1 MTTIT
6 LAPEVKRELGE
17 LKPDALTWDQ
27 YLVVLLESVDPAR
40 FEQVIKDFLDAQYAE
55 AAARAR
61 ERYRK
66 ARARPG
72 SLLSATEARKR
83 VRALRARG

>member
-6 LAPEVKRELGE
+6 IAPEVKAELGQ
-17 LKPDALTWDQ
+17 LKPEALTWDQ
-27 YLVVLLESVDPAR
+27 YLVVLMESVDAAR
-40 FEQVIKDFLDAQYAE
+40 FERTLKALSEAQYAE

-66 ARARPG
+66 ARAHPRA
-72 SLLSATEARKR
+72 LLTPTEARKR
-83 VRALRARG
+83 VRALRARQ

>member
-6 LAPEVKRELGE
+6 IAPEVKQELGQ

-27 YLVVLLESVDPAR
+27 YLVVLMESVDPDR
-40 FEQVIKDFLDAQYAE
+40 FERTLKAFLDAQYAQ

-66 ARARPG
+66 ARAQPS
-72 SLLSATEARKR
+72 SLLSPTEARKR
-83 VRALRARG
+83 VRALRARQ